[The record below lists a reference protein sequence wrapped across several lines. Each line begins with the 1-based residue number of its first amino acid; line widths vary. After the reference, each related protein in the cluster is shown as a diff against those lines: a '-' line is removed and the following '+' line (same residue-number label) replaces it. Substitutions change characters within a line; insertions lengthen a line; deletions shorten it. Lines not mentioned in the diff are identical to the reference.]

1 MSSHEVGKKKQE
13 IERTAEVGPADVE
26 ATLAKYDAEFRY
38 RPLAGRSRWL
48 VFAVALSLSVYQ
60 LYTAGFGL
68 LNAHV
73 QRAVHLA
80 FILALGFLLYPF
92 IQRPGVRERHI
103 PWWDLVLAALGACGG
118 MYILVFYL
126 DIVLRAGT
134 PSNVDLAM
142 GALTS
147 LLILEGS
154 RRILGPEMAL
164 LALGFLAY
172 GYLGPWLPDVLAHRG
187 YGVLEMLDYM
197 YLTTEGIFGIAL
209 GVSATYIFLFVLFG
223 AFLEQAGMIT
233 LFADLAMSLVGHT
246 KGGSAKVGIIS
257 SALFGMLNGSAIAN
271 VVTIGSFTIPLMK
284 RTGFTA
290 QFAGAVESTA
300 SMGGQIM
307 PPVMGAVAFI
317 MADTLGVPYF
327 TIAKAATIPAIL
339 YFLAVGVQVHQEAAR
354 RGLKG
359 LPRRELP
366 AFWKVLR
373 ERGYLLLPL
382 AALTYLL
389 FSGYTPLYAG
399 FIGILLTVAIIL
411 VRAIFAAHARLPVRV
426 LALGGALALCAF
438 LSASRAAT
446 ALLPVA
452 WLLAWALWRPAS
464 RGPVRQ
470 MLTSLEHGTRSAL
483 GVAIACAAIGFVIGV
498 ATQTGMGAKLASA
511 IVSLAGGNLFLCL
524 FFTMVASI
532 VLGTGLPTIPTYV
545 VTAAMAAP
553 ALAQMGI
560 PPLVSHMF
568 VFYFGLFADL
578 TPPVALAALAG
589 AGIAK
594 ADPSKT
600 AWTACKLAI
609 SGFVVPYLFV
619 YERGLL
625 MEGSW
630 LQIALSSV
638 TAFIGVTLLGAAIMG
653 YLVAPARWWER
664 GVLLAGSLAMIYPW
678 SYGDALGAVC
688 GVLIAAVQWPRRNVP
703 VAVPSIRGQ
712 A

>member
-1 MSSHEVGKKKQE
+1 MESHDAPKHTQKPQ
-13 IERTAEVGPADVE
+13 TPAKVDPVDVDT
-26 ATLAKYDAEFRY
+26 TLARYDAEFRF
-38 RPLAGRSRWL
+38 RPLAGISRRL
-48 VFAVALSLSVYQ
+48 VFAVALSLALYQ

-80 FILALGFLLYPF
+80 FILALTFLLYPF
-92 IQRPGVRERHI
+92 RQRPGVGEQRV
-103 PWWDLVLAALGACGG
+103 PWWDLLLAVLGACGAL
-118 MYILVFYL
+118 YIPIFYRDL
-126 DIVLRAGT
+126 VLRAGT

-154 RRILGPEMAL
+154 RRALGAEL
-164 LALGFLAY
+164 SILALGFLAY
-172 GYLGPWLPDVLAHRG
+172 AYLGPWLPNVIAHRG
-187 YGVLEMLDYM
+187 YGVLDILDYT

-223 AFLEQAGMIT
+223 AFLEQAGMIS
-233 LFADLAMSLVGHT
+233 LFSDLALSLVGHT

-284 RTGFTA
+284 RTGFTP
-290 QFAGAVESTA
+290 QFAAAVESTA

-339 YFLAVGVQVHQEAAR
+339 YFLAVGVQVHQEAGR
-354 RGLKG
+354 LGLKG
-359 LPRRELP
+359 LPRQELP
-366 AFWKVLR
+366 RFWEVLR
-373 ERGYLLLPL
+373 ARGYLLLPL
-382 AALTYLL
+382 GVLTYLL

-411 VRAIFAAHARLPVRV
+411 VKAIFSAQASLPVRI
-426 LALGGALALCAF
+426 LSLGGALTLCVSLNAAKPETALVPVGWLLMWAVWKPV
-438 LSASRAAT
+438 SRA
-446 ALLPVA
+446 
-452 WLLAWALWRPAS
+452 
-464 RGPVRQ
+464 PVRQ

-483 GVAIACAAIGFVIGV
+483 GVAMACAVIGFVIGV

-511 IVSLAGGNLFLCL
+511 IVSLAGGNLFLAL
-524 FFTMVASI
+524 FFTMIASI

-553 ALAQMGI
+553 ALAQMGV

-589 AGIAK
+589 AGIAQ

-630 LQIALSSV
+630 LQIALSSL

-664 GVLLAGSLAMIYPW
+664 GVLLAGALAMIFPW
-678 SYGDALGAVC
+678 GYGDAAGVVC
-688 GVLIAAVQWPRRNVP
+688 GVFITAVQWSRRNAS
-703 VAVPSIRGQ
+703 VAKPSVGG
-712 A
+712 